1 MATMEQQA
9 EEIVDIILEDYRNGR
24 SIDRMDPFAHP
35 DKQVVI
41 DMIGKLMR
49 IVYPGFT
56 RDKNYRIYNTHHNVS
71 MLIEDVMYNL
81 NKQLTMVFRPEMGEE
96 GAAQKAQKISLDF
109 FRAIPELRAVIQT
122 DVDAFYEGDPAA
134 YSTDEIVYC
143 YPGMFAITVY
153 RLAHILYTMGVPL
166 LPRIMTEHAHS
177 VTGIDINPGATIG
190 KYFFIDHGTG
200 IVIGETTVIGDHVKI
215 YQGVTLG
222 ALTTR
227 GGQSLRGKRRHPTI
241 EDNVTIYAGASILGG
256 ATVIGRDSVIG
267 SNVFI
272 TSSIPPC
279 TTVSVKSQELQI
291 RQRCGGS
298 ARSPSGRRKRNHR
311 KIFPSKP
318 PIPTL
323 ENWTLKRLRK
333 GGEYGTIALSRWD
346 LATPHNSH
354 DPAKIKEEN
363 PALTRGAAVWR
374 PVVMPLL
381 FYPAVCEGIH

>member
-1 MATMEQQA
+1 MATMEQQV
-9 EEIVDIILEDYRNGR
+9 ETIVDTILDDYRNGR
-24 SIDRMDPFAHP
+24 SIDRMDPFASP
-35 DKQVVI
+35 DKTVVI

-49 IVYPGFT
+49 IVYPGFS
-56 RDKNYRIYNTHHNVS
+56 RDKNYRIYNTHHNLS

-81 NKQLTMVFRPEMGEE
+81 VKQMTMLFRAELSEE
-96 GAAQKAQKISLDF
+96 AAQEKAQNISLEF
-109 FRAIPELRAVIQT
+109 FRAIPALRAVVQT

-143 YPGMFAITVY
+143 YPGIFAITVY
-153 RLAHILYTMGVPL
+153 RLAHILYSMGVPL

-227 GGQSLRGKRRHPTI
+227 GGQSLRGVRRHPTI

-256 ATVIGRDSVIG
+256 DTVIGRDSVIG

-272 TSSIPPC
+272 TSSIAPC

-291 RQRCGGS
+291 RQRGGCC
-298 ARSPSGRRKRNHR
+298 PEPFWPEK
-311 KIFPSKP
+311 
-318 PIPTL
+318 
-323 ENWTLKRLRK
+323 
-333 GGEYGTIALSRWD
+333 
-346 LATPHNSH
+346 
-354 DPAKIKEEN
+354 KEKS
-363 PALTRGAAVWR
+363 
-374 PVVMPLL
+374 
-381 FYPAVCEGIH
+381 